1 MQIQYKYKFK
11 YKYKQSN
18 PITSDPPFHLY
29 NEVTLEEHNSYGD
42 DYDHKDKEKTHQ
54 NMIINGDNY
63 CIQITKE

>member
-18 PITSDPPFHLY
+18 PITSDPPPNLY
-29 NEVTLEEHNSYGD
+29 NEVTLEERNSYDD
-42 DYDHKDKEKTHQ
+42 DYDHKDQEETHQ
-54 NMIINGDNY
+54 NMIINGYY